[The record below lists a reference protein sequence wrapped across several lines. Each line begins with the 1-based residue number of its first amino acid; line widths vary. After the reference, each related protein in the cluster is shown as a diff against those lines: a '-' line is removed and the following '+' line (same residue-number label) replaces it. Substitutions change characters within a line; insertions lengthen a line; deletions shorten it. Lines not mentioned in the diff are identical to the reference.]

1 MRPSSPRRATPRGRS
16 RSRRSCCRQRFSGA
30 CIVPPDVRLGYN
42 TNGFTSHRLRDALE
56 VIAGLGFKSVAITL
70 DAGALD
76 PYDRSTAGQAKAIGP
91 WLAEHD
97 LMAVVETAALSV
109 LA

>member
-16 RSRRSCCRQRFSGA
+16 RSRRSCCRPWLSGA
-30 CIVPPDVRLGYN
+30 CIATPDMRLGYN

-56 VIAGLGFKSVAITL
+56 VIAGLGFTSVAITL

-76 PYDRSTAGQAKAIGP
+76 SYDPSPARGAGAFGV
-91 WLAEHD
+91 WLAGLDQVGGDH
-97 LMAVVETAALSV
+97 SG
-109 LA
+109 